1 MSLLFLIFA
10 TGVLVVGAFGLYLLL
25 LAWSANHKPA
35 GQKSLADHWADESK
49 FACSE
54 SIVRQVKDALL
65 VFTPN
70 FNQGPEL
77 DYDAEDAPALALYD
91 EHFGYTLIRTPQMCG
106 EDETPLFTIDGYSRL
121 SSEESP
127 FESVDAEITFYL
139 DGAKRI
145 RSILEEAGVEP
156 PSTVMINGEN
166 HQLSDSA

>member
-1 MSLLFLIFA
+1 MSLLLWL
-10 TGVLVVGAFGLYLLL
+10 LVVAGLAVGAFGLYLSL
-25 LAWSANHKPA
+25 LAWSANHRPD

-49 FACSE
+49 FACSDR
-54 SIVRQVKDALL
+54 IVRQVKDALL

-127 FESVDAEITFYL
+127 FESVDAEIAFYL
-139 DGAKRI
+139 DGAKKI
-145 RSILEEAGVEP
+145 RSILEEAGVEA
-156 PSTVMINGEN
+156 PSTVAINGN
-166 HQLSDSA
+166 NYVLHD

>member
-1 MSLLFLIFA
+1 MSLLLWLLA
-10 TGVLVVGAFGLYLLL
+10 LAGLVVGAFWLYLVL
-25 LAWSANHKPA
+25 LAWSANHKPD

-49 FACSE
+49 FACSD

-70 FNQGPEL
+70 FNQFPEL

-106 EDETPLFTIDGYSRL
+106 EDETPLFTITGYSRL
-121 SSEESP
+121 SSEDSP
-127 FESVDAEITFYL
+127 FESVDAEIAFYL

>member
-1 MSLLFLIFA
+1 MSLFLWL
-10 TGVLVVGAFGLYLLL
+10 LVVAGLAVGAFGLYLSLL
-25 LAWSANHKPA
+25 VSSANHKPD

-49 FACSE
+49 FACSDR
-54 SIVRQVKDALL
+54 IVRQVKDALL

-127 FESVDAEITFYL
+127 FESVDAEIAFYL
-139 DGAKRI
+139 DGAKKI
-145 RSILEEAGVEP
+145 RSILEEAGVEA
-156 PSTVMINGEN
+156 PSTVAINGN
-166 HQLSDSA
+166 DYVLHD